1 MARTPASAPA
11 GVDQRLVN
19 VSRSVSEESDQPST
33 DRAADRRGTS
43 GVNVASSVNV
53 ARPPGTSKRVSAR
66 QRIVQ
71 RDERTVVSEERT
83 VTTTEGEDDEAREG
97 RDTDE
102 LSLEELESEEG
113 TELPDREA
121 MSLLDASVAIPVNP
135 AVAANV
141 LAEGVDAEP
150 EPDPGPEHA
159 GDPESQ
165 TEAERRRL

>member
-1 MARTPASAPA
+1 M
-11 GVDQRLVN
+11 
-19 VSRSVSEESDQPST
+19 
-33 DRAADRRGTS
+33 
-43 GVNVASSVNV
+43 NVASGVNV
-53 ARPPGTSKRVSAR
+53 ARPPGASKRVSAR

-83 VTTTEGEDDEAREG
+83 VTTTEGEGEGDEAREE

-102 LSLEELESEEG
+102 LRLEELEGEEG

-150 EPDPGPEHA
+150 GPEHA
-159 GDPESQ
+159 GDPENQ

>member
-1 MARTPASAPA
+1 
-11 GVDQRLVN
+11 
-19 VSRSVSEESDQPST
+19 VSEESDQPST
-33 DRAADRRGTS
+33 ERAADRGGTSSVNVAS
-43 GVNVASSVNV
+43 GVNVAR
-53 ARPPGTSKRVSAR
+53 APGTSKRVSTR

-83 VTTTEGEDDEAREG
+83 VTTTEGEGDEAREE

-102 LSLEELESEEG
+102 LSLEELEGEEG

-141 LAEGVDAEP
+141 LAEGVDA
-150 EPDPGPEHA
+150 DPGPEHA
-159 GDPESQ
+159 GDPENQ

>member
-1 MARTPASAPA
+1 M
-11 GVDQRLVN
+11 N
-19 VSRSVSEESDQPST
+19 VS
-33 DRAADRRGTS
+33 
-43 GVNVASSVNV
+43 SSVNV
-53 ARPPGTSKRVSAR
+53 ARPPGTLKRVSTR

-71 RDERTVVSEERT
+71 RDEQTVSEERT
-83 VTTTEGEDDEAREG
+83 VTTTDGEDDEAREE

-113 TELPDREA
+113 TELPDRPDREA

>member
-1 MARTPASAPA
+1 M
-11 GVDQRLVN
+11 
-19 VSRSVSEESDQPST
+19 SEESDQPST
-33 DRAADRRGTS
+33 ERAADRGETS
-43 GVNVASSVNV
+43 GVNVSSSVNV
-53 ARPPGTSKRVSAR
+53 ARPPGTLKRVSTR

-83 VTTTEGEDDEAREG
+83 VTTTEGEGDEAREE

-102 LSLEELESEEG
+102 LSLEELEGEEG

-141 LAEGVDAEP
+141 LAEGVDA
-150 EPDPGPEHA
+150 
-159 GDPESQ
+159 
-165 TEAERRRL
+165 

>member
-1 MARTPASAPA
+1 M
-11 GVDQRLVN
+11 N
-19 VSRSVSEESDQPST
+19 V
-33 DRAADRRGTS
+33 G
-43 GVNVASSVNV
+43 SSVNV
-53 ARPPGTSKRVSAR
+53 ARPPGTSTQVSTR

-83 VTTTEGEDDEAREG
+83 VTTTEGEDDEAREE

-150 EPDPGPEHA
+150 EPDPGPEHV
-159 GDPESQ
+159 GDPENQ

>member
-1 MARTPASAPA
+1 M
-11 GVDQRLVN
+11 N
-19 VSRSVSEESDQPST
+19 V
-33 DRAADRRGTS
+33 AS
-43 GVNVASSVNV
+43 GVNVAR
-53 ARPPGTSKRVSAR
+53 APGTSKRVSTR

-71 RDERTVVSEERT
+71 RDEQTVSEERT
-83 VTTTEGEDDEAREG
+83 VTTTEGEGDEAREE

-159 GDPESQ
+159 GDPENQ

>member
-1 MARTPASAPA
+1 
-11 GVDQRLVN
+11 
-19 VSRSVSEESDQPST
+19 VSEESDQPST
-33 DRAADRRGTS
+33 ERATDRGGRPD
-43 GVNVASSVNV
+43 VNVSSSVNV
-53 ARPPGTSKRVSAR
+53 ARPPGTSKRVSTR

-83 VTTTEGEDDEAREG
+83 VTTTEDDEAREE

-159 GDPESQ
+159 GDPENQ

>member
-1 MARTPASAPA
+1 MARAPASAPA

-43 GVNVASSVNV
+43 GVNVAASVNV
-53 ARPPGTSKRVSAR
+53 ARPPGTSKRVSTR

-71 RDERTVVSEERT
+71 RDGRTVLSEERT
-83 VTTTEGEDDEAREG
+83 VTTTEGEDDEGRER

-102 LSLEELESEEG
+102 LSLEELESEHG

-150 EPDPGPEHA
+150 GPEHA
-159 GDPESQ
+159 GDPENQ

>member
-1 MARTPASAPA
+1 M
-11 GVDQRLVN
+11 
-19 VSRSVSEESDQPST
+19 SEESDQPSNE
-33 DRAADRRGTS
+33 RAADRGGAS

-53 ARPPGTSKRVSAR
+53 ARPSGTSKRVSTR
-66 QRIVQ
+66 QRIVR
-71 RDERTVVSEERT
+71 RDGRTVVSEERA
-83 VTTTEGEDDEAREG
+83 VTTTAGEGDEAREK

-102 LSLEELESEEG
+102 LSLEELESEDG

-150 EPDPGPEHA
+150 GPEPGPEHA
-159 GDPESQ
+159 GDPENQ

>member
-1 MARTPASAPA
+1 
-11 GVDQRLVN
+11 
-19 VSRSVSEESDQPST
+19 
-33 DRAADRRGTS
+33 
-43 GVNVASSVNV
+43 
-53 ARPPGTSKRVSAR
+53 
-66 QRIVQ
+66 
-71 RDERTVVSEERT
+71 
-83 VTTTEGEDDEAREG
+83 
-97 RDTDE
+97 
-102 LSLEELESEEG
+102 
-113 TELPDREA
+113 

>member
-11 GVDQRLVN
+11 GVDQSLVN

-43 GVNVASSVNV
+43 GVNVSSSMNV

-150 EPDPGPEHA
+150 GPEHA
-159 GDPESQ
+159 GDPENQ